1 MAILNLFLVQK
12 EFGSQR
18 LFIWLSFKSLA
29 KRQFFLLVKS
39 LHSAM
44 VPNIG
49 GPFSVTY
56 IWSQNNLVSTIRLY
70 LKTKTYSLQFKIF
83 QLQPGGF
90 LRSCS
95 FGGRRAAGTDLE
107 PGSLLHQPGLLDLAV
122 GDIVDVSIAG
132 LLDLPVC
139 GALALRRNLPGQAA
153 ARPLSPRSV
162 TPTYGWFHSRRR
174 MTSLEWLHFEYEF
187 SFWCDDF
194 NIVISHLKVSSM
206 FQINPRIKNC
216 AISA

>member
-153 ARPLSPRSV
+153 ARPLRPWSV
-162 TPTYGWFHSRRR
+162 TPTYGWFHSGRRT
-174 MTSLEWLHFEYEF
+174 TSLEWLH
-187 SFWCDDF
+187 
-194 NIVISHLKVSSM
+194 L
-206 FQINPRIKNC
+206 
-216 AISA
+216 